1 MIIVVRQVGQSLAA
15 GARDVPWIKLHFGP
29 IVLNERLAAGYASW
43 SFEDCPSVKIDSDSS
58 YSMLDTSYS
67 DDVYKH
73 RNSISGAGGNSG
85 RRCLT
90 FDCWSPCVVCK

>member
-1 MIIVVRQVGQSLAA
+1 M
-15 GARDVPWIKLHFGP
+15 PWIKLHFGP

-43 SFEDCPSVKIDSDSS
+43 SFEECPSVKIDSDSS

-73 RNSISGAGGNSG
+73 RNSVSGGANGGAYYG
-85 RRCLT
+85 CI
-90 FDCWSPCVVCK
+90 DCCESCI